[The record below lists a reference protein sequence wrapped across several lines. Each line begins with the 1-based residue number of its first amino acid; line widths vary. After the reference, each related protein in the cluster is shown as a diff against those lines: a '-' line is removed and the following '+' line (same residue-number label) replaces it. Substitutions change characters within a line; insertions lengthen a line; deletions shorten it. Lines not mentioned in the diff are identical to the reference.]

1 MSSNHLVKDDQEPAL
16 LIANGERCS
25 QKLVDEL
32 LAWGPFV
39 LMLDGA
45 IQFAEEYKI
54 LPDVLLG
61 DFDDNFRPENFV
73 SLSRTKIVHTPNQNK
88 TDLEK
93 GLDYLLSKNIQSVNI
108 IWASGQRTDHFFNN
122 YSTFVKYNHSINIS
136 ILDDYCKSYL
146 LPQKFKK
153 FFPKGSKLSLI
164 PAWRATGVSTQGL
177 KYNMTNVDLELG
189 IKTSSSNESI
199 TDGFVEISF
208 DEGNLWL
215 MECQD

>member
-54 LPDVLLG
+54 MPDVLLG

-73 SLSRTKIVHTPNQNK
+73 SLDRTKIVHAPNQNK

-108 IWASGQRTDHFFNN
+108 LWANGQRTDHFFNN
-122 YSTFVKYNHSINIS
+122 YSTIVKYNDSINIS
-136 ILDDYCKSYL
+136 IVDDYCKSYL
-146 LPQKFKK
+146 LPKKFKK
-153 FFPKGSKLSLI
+153 FFCKGSKLSLI
-164 PAWRATGVSTQGL
+164 PAWRATGVFTQGL

-199 TDGFVEISF
+199 ADGFVEISF